1 MKWAARS
8 ARSQAIKFDPLVGR
22 RLVAPGRVSL
32 LVRLSNGNATRIRTP
47 TFTVASTAILFLPK
61 VTVLTRASETSARIA
76 PVRQGIVSV
85 GASFLRVSCVQA
97 GAKEVRHAHSD
108 RPS

>member
-8 ARSQAIKFDPLVGR
+8 ARSPAIKFDPLVGR

-61 VTVLTRASETSARIA
+61 VTVLTRASETSATK
-76 PVRQGIVSV
+76 RQY
-85 GASFLRVSCVQA
+85 
-97 GAKEVRHAHSD
+97 D
-108 RPS
+108 R